1 LASFGMTSRMAIA
14 TGAVKN
20 TGAVGGILSVSGS
33 IIAFM
38 TPEGWIGVD
47 LNGDGDMIDHM
58 IRYYDVSTGAL
69 VNTGADGGI
78 LSVSGSIIAFIT
90 IEGWIGVDLNG
101 DGDMG
106 DQVIRYY
113 DISTGALVNTGAD
126 GDSPSVSG
134 SIIAFYTY
142 EWSIGVDL
150 NGDGDMG
157 DNVIRYYDI
166 STGTLTN
173 TGADGDRPFVSGSI
187 ITFVTGEWYI
197 GVDLNGDGDMGD
209 YVIRYYDVSTGALA
223 STGAV
228 GGGIAPWLSVSGNII
243 AFVTYE
249 GWIDVDLNG
258 DGDMGDNVIRYY
270 DISTGTLTN
279 TGADG
284 VEPSVSGSIIAFN
297 TPEVWIG
304 VDLNGDGDIGDQVI
318 RYYDVSTGAL
328 TNTGADGVMPSVSGS
343 IIAFMTP
350 EVWIGVDLNG
360 DGDMDDLVIRYFSM
374 EEAPTIETI
383 KDQVDA
389 FLADGSIDNEGIAEA
404 LYAFLK
410 QAQAMIDRGNAKAT
424 TNTLNA
430 LISLVEAQSGK
441 HITIDAAQTLIVS
454 AQAVINSL

>member
-1 LASFGMTSRMAIA
+1 MRKIGILLLSLALILASFGMTSRMAIA

-142 EWSIGVDL
+142 EWSIG
-150 NGDGDMG
+150 
-157 DNVIRYYDI
+157 
-166 STGTLTN
+166 
-173 TGADGDRPFVSGSI
+173 
-187 ITFVTGEWYI
+187 
-197 GVDLNGDGDMGD
+197 
-209 YVIRYYDVSTGALA
+209 
-223 STGAV
+223 
-228 GGGIAPWLSVSGNII
+228 
-243 AFVTYE
+243 
-249 GWIDVDLNG
+249 VDLNG